1 MNGIDDG
8 KIGRHLPVMDEEE
21 IIGMA
26 TIGDLVVA
34 TIKV

>member
-1 MNGIDDG
+1 MHGIDDG
-8 KIGRHLPVMDEEE
+8 KTVRHLPVMDEEK